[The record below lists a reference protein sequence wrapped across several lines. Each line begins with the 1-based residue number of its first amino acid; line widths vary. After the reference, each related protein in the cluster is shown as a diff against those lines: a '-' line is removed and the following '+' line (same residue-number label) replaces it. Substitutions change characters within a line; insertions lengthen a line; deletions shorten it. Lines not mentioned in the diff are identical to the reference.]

1 MVAYRGDVAT
11 TVDVSSLGGFE
22 QSVFTSSDNR
32 THPIYRFGTGPAV
45 IVIHEVPGLTPLVAA
60 FGRKVA
66 ERGLTAVMPS
76 LFGTPGRPFSQRY
89 ALAEFAKMCVSSEFT
104 MWATNRTSPIT
115 TYLRELAANEHERCG
130 GPGVGA
136 IGMCATGGFALAM
149 AVDDRIIAPVMS
161 QPGTPGPLGAKRKAS
176 AGVSDSDLATVK
188 RRSAEGLCV
197 MGLRFTG
204 DIASPEA
211 RFATLRR
218 ELGDKFIGVEIDSS
232 VGNPW
237 GYRKGAHSVLTE
249 DYSDAEGSPT
259 RMAFDDVLT
268 FFATRL
274 LVAPTN

>member
-1 MVAYRGDVAT
+1 VAR
-11 TVDVSSLGGFE
+11 TVDLASLEGFDR
-22 QSVFTSSDNR
+22 SVFRASSGTSRDV
-32 THPIYRFGTGPAV
+32 YRFGRGPAV

-66 ERGLTAVMPS
+66 ERGMTAVMPS

-89 ALAEFAKMCVSSEFT
+89 ALGEFAKMCVSSEFT
-104 MWATNRTSPIT
+104 VWATNKTSPIT
-115 TYLRELAANEHERCG
+115 RYLRELAAFEHERCG

-136 IGMCATGGFALAM
+136 VGMCATGGFALAM
-149 AVDDRIIAPVMS
+149 AVDDTVVAPVMS
-161 QPGTPGPLGAKRKAS
+161 QPGLPAPLGAARRA
-176 AGVSDSDLATVK
+176 ATGVSANDLARVK

-204 DIASPEA
+204 DPGSPPQ
-211 RFATLRR
+211 RFDTLRH
-218 ELGDKFIGVEIDSS
+218 ELGENFIGVEIDSS

-259 RMAFDDVLT
+259 RQALEDVLT

-274 LVAPTN
+274 GVARST